1 MNLLIEY
8 ANLDIILIIIPFE
21 CLHLKYNI
29 VFNKVAFMLIY
40 SFFNISTESLGQN
53 VRLGPYKSLDKFK
66 TI

>member
-21 CLHLKYNI
+21 CLHLNYNI

-40 SFFNISTESLGQN
+40 SFFNISTESLDQN
-53 VRLGPYKSLDKFK
+53 VRLGSYKSLDKFK